1 MLKSCGWWGGGWV
14 AYKILAT
21 ALSPN
26 SSFPLWAW
34 TWDSGLGLGLE
45 NFTPK
50 VCKKNFCFQLD
61 LKLQYET
68 GGDLSN
74 FMENGEWSLL
84 GENGEAKRK
93 LSPLQ
98 VEVFQ
103 IPRLSNKSKYQVFQY
118 NPYYFG
124 QDK

>member
-1 MLKSCGWWGGGWV
+1 MVWL
-14 AYKILAT
+14 AHEILET
-21 ALSPN
+21 AQSPN
-26 SSFPLWAW
+26 SSFPFLFDFGIGVGTWACQYNNK
-34 TWDSGLGLGLE
+34 LY
-45 NFTPK
+45 TPK

-118 NPYYFG
+118 SPYYFG

>member
-1 MLKSCGWWGGGWV
+1 MC
-14 AYKILAT
+14 KIQQIKKVSRVQIP
-21 ALSPN
+21 LSL
-26 SSFPLWAW
+26 FYL
-34 TWDSGLGLGLE
+34 TFGLELGLGLANKII
-45 NFTPK
+45 NFIYTPK

-118 NPYYFG
+118 SPYYFG